1 MVIKDEKH
9 PEKRRM
15 TYTKFADASFT
26 KENYDTIKLLP
37 QTLARLKHYYFS
49 KRQKIDAPDTNTF
62 DELVNYIL
70 DKLEPKGR
78 YYKYALD
85 NDLNVTLVA
94 TRAFSELL
102 NKDKYQ
108 RGRVLDALKK
118 K

>member
-70 DKLEPKGR
+70 DKLEPKGGITSMH
-78 YYKYALD
+78 LI
-85 NDLNVTLVA
+85 TI
-94 TRAFSELL
+94 
-102 NKDKYQ
+102 
-108 RGRVLDALKK
+108 
-118 K
+118 